1 MNREQRRRL
10 IRKIPEYK
18 KILKSTTKKSVEDLE
33 EALKKKWGQDDESLN
48 YGNKSYEYNNS
59 EDEIYND

>member
-1 MNREQRRRL
+1 MNRMNREQRRRL

-33 EALKKKWGQDDESLN
+33 EILKKKWG
-48 YGNKSYEYNNS
+48 
-59 EDEIYND
+59 